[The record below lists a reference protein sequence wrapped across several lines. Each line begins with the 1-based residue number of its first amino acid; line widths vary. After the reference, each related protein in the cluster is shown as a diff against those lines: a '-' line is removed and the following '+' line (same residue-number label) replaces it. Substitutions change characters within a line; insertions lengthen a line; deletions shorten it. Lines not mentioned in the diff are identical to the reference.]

1 MNLYQRCRELNNQIE
16 LAKFLIISAFMALIA
31 LIGWRI
37 AFDPKNVFDLVAS
50 AAALLAAYSVAL
62 TSDRQ
67 ATHEEIKA
75 NEAQLNAEENKN
87 IETAESMHEMIF
99 LAKDLRQLVEYLENS
114 FGETCRPVECLRV
127 HSNIRQR
134 YEQIC
139 AVRAFKWMP
148 GSIADQI
155 TELSAGIFGITVSC
169 ARAIEHYDKAGIK
182 KLDKNDEMARLMKDA
197 ANNISN
203 LIDAIFIERDKL
215 EQKHQAL
222 IKRSQTT
229 LA

>member
-1 MNLYQRCRELNNQIE
+1 MSLHQKYRELNYKIDF
-16 LAKFLIISAFMALIA
+16 AKFLILSAFMVLVA

-50 AAALLAAYSVAL
+50 AAALLAAYAVAL

-75 NEAQLNAEENKN
+75 NEAQQNEENNKN
-87 IETAESMHEMIF
+87 IQAAESMHEMIF
-99 LAKDLRQLVEYLENS
+99 LAKDLRQLVRYLEKS
-114 FGETCRPVECLRV
+114 FSKTCSPIECLGV
-127 HSNIRQR
+127 HANIRQR

-148 GSIADQI
+148 GNIADQI
-155 TELSAGIFGITVSC
+155 TELSAEIFGITVSC
-169 ARAIEHYDKAGIK
+169 ARTMERYDNSGIK
-182 KLDKNDEMARLMKDA
+182 KLDQNDEMAHLMKEA
-197 ANNISN
+197 ANNISK
-203 LIDAIFIERDKL
+203 LIEAIFIERDKL

-222 IKRSQTT
+222 IERSQTT